1 MRTVPRRVSGRY
13 FHTAPI
19 IFNVCFDP
27 YLLTVE
33 YLCGS
38 PLRDSLDFP
47 HGRIRISFIA
57 FDDDFVVRT
66 PLNRNAPRQPR
77 PSLQK
82 IILLLPV
89 LIIEKMVRML

>member
-1 MRTVPRRVSGRY
+1 MRTVPRRASGRY

-38 PLRDSLDFP
+38 RLHDSLDFR
-47 HGRIRISFIA
+47 HDRIRISFIA
-57 FDDDFVVRT
+57 FDNDIVVRT
-66 PLNRNAPRQPR
+66 PLTRNAPGQPR

-82 IILLLPV
+82 IV
-89 LIIEKMVRML
+89 LAFCQFS